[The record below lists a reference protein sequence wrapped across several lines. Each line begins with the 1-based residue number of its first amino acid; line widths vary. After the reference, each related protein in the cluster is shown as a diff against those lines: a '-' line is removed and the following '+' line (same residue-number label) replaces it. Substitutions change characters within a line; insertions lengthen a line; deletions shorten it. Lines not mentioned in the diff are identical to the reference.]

1 MRPQTMSGELTGTP
15 GDGND
20 LNNNGECTR
29 PIIPTLPA
37 IFPTPSNTS
46 TLNLQVP
53 YANLKSIWDCPKINK
68 VSTPLEN
75 GKLQAGWR
83 CEWCQTGDQMFKTA
97 HATKAL
103 AHVLGLPKCDI
114 RACRGVISESYMILY
129 RDLYQRTALAAKE
142 RNHTSRGIDDRG
154 NQRLL
159 NQQMSASAFVNLADE
174 DDGEGGN
181 EDARKRPAN
190 VSSISSNS
198 LLPSK
203 FARGTPRRPRG
214 SPPQR
219 QQMKLC
225 GRDLN
230 NPIANQRMDI
240 AVADFFH
247 SNCLPFSLTRC
258 PKFIK
263 VIAEAKNVG
272 TKYQTP
278 DRNRMSGP
286 LLDGLYESNYDE
298 MMRTLLIDS
307 RIFGISIF
315 GDGATITNTPLINIL
330 AASPNNPSALLEIV
344 DCTDQMASGG
354 KKDASYLANLVRPC
368 IGMIEAKA
376 NTSKQQNHQAVVD
389 LVQFG
394 R

>member
-1 MRPQTMSGELTGTP
+1 
-15 GDGND
+15 
-20 LNNNGECTR
+20 
-29 PIIPTLPA
+29 
-37 IFPTPSNTS
+37 
-46 TLNLQVP
+46 
-53 YANLKSIWDCPKINK
+53 
-68 VSTPLEN
+68 
-75 GKLQAGWR
+75 
-83 CEWCQTGDQMFKTA
+83 
-97 HATKAL
+97 
-103 AHVLGLPKCDI
+103 
-114 RACRGVISESYMILY
+114 
-129 RDLYQRTALAAKE
+129 
-142 RNHTSRGIDDRG
+142 
-154 NQRLL
+154 
-159 NQQMSASAFVNLADE
+159 MSASAFVNLADK

-181 EDARKRPAN
+181 EDARKRPAD

-203 FARGTPRRPRG
+203 FARGKPRRPRG

-230 NPIANQRMDI
+230 DPIANQRMDI

-354 KKDASYLANLVRPC
+354 KKGASYLANLVRPC

-389 LVQFG
+389 LVQFDGASSVQLSG
-394 R
+394 RILASYYPRITVCHGAEHSIALFFKDLFEKVKSSLFFFTSTIGSPLNFNSQLPNPNYRLTNSRIYQPSARVAETYGDLYATDPMPCSNITRRSIIMGYF

>member
-1 MRPQTMSGELTGTP
+1 
-15 GDGND
+15 
-20 LNNNGECTR
+20 
-29 PIIPTLPA
+29 
-37 IFPTPSNTS
+37 
-46 TLNLQVP
+46 
-53 YANLKSIWDCPKINK
+53 
-68 VSTPLEN
+68 
-75 GKLQAGWR
+75 
-83 CEWCQTGDQMFKTA
+83 
-97 HATKAL
+97 
-103 AHVLGLPKCDI
+103 
-114 RACRGVISESYMILY
+114 
-129 RDLYQRTALAAKE
+129 
-142 RNHTSRGIDDRG
+142 
-154 NQRLL
+154 
-159 NQQMSASAFVNLADE
+159 
-174 DDGEGGN
+174 
-181 EDARKRPAN
+181 
-190 VSSISSNS
+190 
-198 LLPSK
+198 
-203 FARGTPRRPRG
+203 
-214 SPPQR
+214 
-219 QQMKLC
+219 MKLC

-278 DRNRMSGP
+278 NRNRMSGP

-389 LVQFG
+389 LVQFDGASSVQLSG
-394 R
+394 RILASYYPRITICHGAEHSIALFFKDLFEKVKSSLFFFTSTIGSPLNFNSQLPNPNYRLTNSRIYQPSARVAETYGDLYATDPMPCSNITRRSIIMGYF